1 MADDPFPTNGDSR
14 VPTSIGDTEWRF
26 VFLTDGAPY
35 AHYSVQILDQN
46 GAVMD
51 VKTGILFEQGGAD
64 RLTPAEKSALAAMNT
79 RLRNKAAAVWI
90 P

>member
-1 MADDPFPTNGDSR
+1 MADDPFPTNGATR
-14 VPTSIGDTEWRF
+14 TPTAIGDAEWRF
-26 VFLTDGAPY
+26 VFLADGAPY
-35 AHYSVQILDQN
+35 AHYSVQILDN
-46 GAVMD
+46 DGAVMD

-64 RLTPAEKSALAAMNT
+64 RLTVAEKQAISAMNT